1 MEEKTRRWTR
11 AGKEREGEA
20 KQDGGEEAD
29 GGDEVGGQA
38 VQQLNH

>member
-20 KQDGGEEAD
+20 EQDGGEEAD
-29 GGDEVGGQA
+29 GGDEMGGQA